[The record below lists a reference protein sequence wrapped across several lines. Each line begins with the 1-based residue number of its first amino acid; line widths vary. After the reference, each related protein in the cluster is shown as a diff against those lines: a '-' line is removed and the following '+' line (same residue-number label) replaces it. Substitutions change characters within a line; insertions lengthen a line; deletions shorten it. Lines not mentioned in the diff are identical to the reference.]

1 MATISVTNEK
11 RMVEISAVG
20 TQVSINGVITI
31 NGNGKVDSVSG
42 NVNYNVGESGD
53 IIIGNFS
60 LTNLN
65 MHAEKYAV
73 YRTEAS
79 QLIDEAV
86 AYVEA
91 NQEGGAA

>member
-20 TQVSINGVITI
+20 TQVSINGVITV

-91 NQEGGAA
+91 NQEGGVA

>member
-20 TQVSINGVITI
+20 TQVSINGVITV

-65 MHAEKYAV
+65 MHADKYAV

-91 NQEGGAA
+91 NQEGGVA

>member
-20 TQVSINGVITI
+20 TQVSINGVITV

-53 IIIGNFS
+53 IIIGNFR

-65 MHAEKYAV
+65 MHADKYAT

>member
-11 RMVEISAVG
+11 RMVEISAVCI
-20 TQVSINGVITI
+20 QVSINGVITV

-65 MHAEKYAV
+65 MHADKYAV

-79 QLIDEAV
+79 
-86 AYVEA
+86 
-91 NQEGGAA
+91 

>member
-20 TQVSINGVITI
+20 VQVSINGVITV
-31 NGNGKVDSVSG
+31 NGSGKVDSVSG

-65 MHAEKYAV
+65 MHADKYAV

-91 NQEGGAA
+91 NQEGGVA

>member
-1 MATISVTNEK
+1 
-11 RMVEISAVG
+11 MVEISAVG
-20 TQVSINGVITI
+20 TQVSINGVITV

-65 MHAEKYAV
+65 MHADKYAT

>member
-1 MATISVTNEK
+1 MATISVKNEK
-11 RMVEISAVG
+11 RMVEVSAVG
-20 TQVSINGVITI
+20 VQVSINGVITV
-31 NGNGKVDSVSG
+31 NGSGKVDSVSG

-65 MHAEKYAV
+65 MHADKYAT

>member
-20 TQVSINGVITI
+20 TQVSINGVITV
-31 NGNGKVDSVSG
+31 NGDGKVDSVSG

-65 MHAEKYAV
+65 MHAEKYSV

>member
-1 MATISVTNEK
+1 
-11 RMVEISAVG
+11 MVEISAVG
-20 TQVSINGVITI
+20 TQVSINGVITV

-65 MHAEKYAV
+65 MHADKYAV

-79 QLIDEAV
+79 QLLDEAV
-86 AYVEA
+86 EYVEA

>member
-20 TQVSINGVITI
+20 TQVSINGVITV
-31 NGNGKVDSVSG
+31 NSDGKVDSVSG

>member
-1 MATISVTNEK
+1 MATISVKNEK

-20 TQVSINGVITI
+20 TQVSINGVITV

-65 MHAEKYAV
+65 MHADKYAV

>member
-20 TQVSINGVITI
+20 AQVSINGVITV
-31 NGNGKVDSVSG
+31 NANGKVDSVSG

-65 MHAEKYAV
+65 MHADKYAT

>member
-20 TQVSINGVITI
+20 TQVSINGVITV

-65 MHAEKYAV
+65 MHADKYAT

>member
-1 MATISVTNEK
+1 MATISVKNEK
-11 RMVEISAVG
+11 RMVEVSAVG
-20 TQVSINGVITI
+20 TQVSINGVITV
-31 NGNGKVDSVSG
+31 NASGKVDSVSG

-65 MHAEKYAV
+65 MHADKYAT

>member
-20 TQVSINGVITI
+20 THVSINGVITV
-31 NGNGKVDSVSG
+31 NASGKVDSVSG

-65 MHAEKYAV
+65 MHADKYAT

>member
-1 MATISVTNEK
+1 MATISVKNEK

-20 TQVSINGVITI
+20 TQVSMNGVITVK
-31 NGNGKVDSVSG
+31 GNGKVDSVSG

-65 MHAEKYAV
+65 MHADKYAV
-73 YRTEAS
+73 YRPEAS
-79 QLIDEAV
+79 RRIGEAV
-86 AYVEA
+86 ADVEA

>member
-20 TQVSINGVITI
+20 TQVSINGVITV

-60 LTNLN
+60 LTNIN
-65 MHAEKYAV
+65 MHADKYAA
-73 YRTEAS
+73 YRTEVS

>member
-20 TQVSINGVITI
+20 TQVSINGVITV
-31 NGNGKVDSVSG
+31 NGNGKVDGVSG

>member
-20 TQVSINGVITI
+20 TQVSINGVITV
-31 NGNGKVDSVSG
+31 NGDGKVDSVSG
-42 NVNYNVGESGD
+42 NGNYNVGESGD

>member
-1 MATISVTNEK
+1 MATISVKNEK

-20 TQVSINGVITI
+20 VQVSINGVITVK
-31 NGNGKVDSVSG
+31 GNGKVDSVSG

>member
-20 TQVSINGVITI
+20 TQVSINGVIT
-31 NGNGKVDSVSG
+31 
-42 NVNYNVGESGD
+42 VN
-53 IIIGNFS
+53 GNFS

-65 MHAEKYAV
+65 MHADKYAV

>member
-20 TQVSINGVITI
+20 TQVSINGVITV

-42 NVNYNVGESGD
+42 NVNDNVGESGD

-65 MHAEKYAV
+65 MHADKYAV

>member
-20 TQVSINGVITI
+20 TQVSINGVITV

>member
-11 RMVEISAVG
+11 RLVEISAVG
-20 TQVSINGVITI
+20 TQVSINGVITV

-65 MHAEKYAV
+65 MHADKYAT

>member
-20 TQVSINGVITI
+20 VQVSINGVITV

-65 MHAEKYAV
+65 MHADKYAV

>member
-11 RMVEISAVG
+11 RMIEISAVG
-20 TQVSINGVITI
+20 TQVSINGVITV

>member
-1 MATISVTNEK
+1 MATISVKNEK
-11 RMVEISAVG
+11 RMVEISALG
-20 TQVSINGVITI
+20 TQVSINGVITV

>member
-20 TQVSINGVITI
+20 TQVSINGVITV

-65 MHAEKYAV
+65 MHADKYAT

-79 QLIDEAV
+79 QLIDEAI

>member
-20 TQVSINGVITI
+20 TQVSINGVITV

-65 MHAEKYAV
+65 MHADKYAV

>member
-20 TQVSINGVITI
+20 VQVSINGVITI

>member
-20 TQVSINGVITI
+20 TQVSINGVITV

-65 MHAEKYAV
+65 MHAEKYAI

>member
-11 RMVEISAVG
+11 RIVEISAVV
-20 TQVSINGVITI
+20 TQVSINGVITV
-31 NGNGKVDSVSG
+31 NASGKVDSVSG

-65 MHAEKYAV
+65 MHADKYAV

>member
-20 TQVSINGVITI
+20 TQVSINGVITV
-31 NGNGKVDSVSG
+31 NGDGKVDSVSG

-73 YRTEAS
+73 YRTKAS

>member
-1 MATISVTNEK
+1 
-11 RMVEISAVG
+11 MVEISAVG
-20 TQVSINGVITI
+20 TQVSINGVITV

-91 NQEGGAA
+91 NQEGGAAWR

>member
-1 MATISVTNEK
+1 MARISVTNEK

-20 TQVSINGVITI
+20 TQVSINGVITV
-31 NGNGKVDSVSG
+31 NGDGKVDSVSG

-65 MHAEKYAV
+65 MHADKYAV

>member
-1 MATISVTNEK
+1 
-11 RMVEISAVG
+11 MVEISAVG
-20 TQVSINGVITI
+20 TQVSINGVITV
-31 NGNGKVDSVSG
+31 NASGKVDSVSG

-65 MHAEKYAV
+65 MHADKYAV